1 MRTRWPWCLPW
12 VFTCPRPALSS
23 CSPTTSLRLSQEPV
37 ERHQLR
43 AIWRKS
49 RRVRRSGKCGP
60 RPCAGLG
67 SVGPRG
73 AATGRL
79 AAPGGECQSS
89 RGPKHVVGAA
99 PAGARGTDP
108 AVDTHSI
115 TRPLPSAAG
124 GLLIM
129 RTATTPAVPSPLRVW
144 VMIPGSQTEPLQA
157 KVLAVSKA
165 MPETSLSAHRK
176 SMGITQHVI
185 FSSFILL

>member
-43 AIWRKS
+43 AIWQKS

-73 AATGRL
+73 AAAGRL
-79 AAPGGECQSS
+79 AASGGRVPIIPRPQACGRSGSRRSQGHRPCCGHAQHHQASAISGRWAADNENRHHTSCPQSAPCLGHDPRKPDRTPPGQS
-89 RGPKHVVGAA
+89 
-99 PAGARGTDP
+99 
-108 AVDTHSI
+108 
-115 TRPLPSAAG
+115 PSCFQGNA
-124 GLLIM
+124 
-129 RTATTPAVPSPLRVW
+129 
-144 VMIPGSQTEPLQA
+144 
-157 KVLAVSKA
+157 
-165 MPETSLSAHRK
+165 
-176 SMGITQHVI
+176 
-185 FSSFILL
+185 